1 MFSVLVFVVVN
12 KFVIFSLLTVF
23 IFVSKNHTDD
33 DSTINILSDT
43 IYTRT
48 KLYMIQDVLF
58 VVIFLLSYAYW

>member
-12 KFVIFSLLTVF
+12 RFVIFSLLTVF

-48 KLYMIQDVLF
+48 KLYI
-58 VVIFLLSYAYW
+58 